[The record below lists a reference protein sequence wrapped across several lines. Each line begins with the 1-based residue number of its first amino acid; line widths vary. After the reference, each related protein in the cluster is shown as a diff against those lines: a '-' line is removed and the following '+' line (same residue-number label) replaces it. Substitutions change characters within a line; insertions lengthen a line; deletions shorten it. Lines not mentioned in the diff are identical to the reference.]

1 MEAVSRSVG
10 RLDDLYALTQV
21 TGAPFRRFGQV
32 VSNLDAQTSTSQRT
46 YTLAEGRLASQAA
59 VDAAADVLDSL
70 YVIRDKLGIADGLSV
85 PSQRGDASRFSVQ
98 TDITT
103 LLGGIDQR
111 VARASVSGL
120 NLVSQPSTAIRIQTT
135 DLGGVSTVTSQP
147 LDSRSLGLSGLSV
160 IDQSATEAA
169 RIAVDRAIRQV
180 STRYEA
186 LSNAVQGLRYDDGIN
201 SGLVGALSS
210 FGRGDGAT
218 SYSASAT
225 ATSSS
230 SAALRRGSLVNLR
243 A

>member
-32 VSNLDAQTSTSQRT
+32 VANLDAQVSTSQRT

-59 VDAAADVLDSL
+59 VAAAGDVLDSL
-70 YVIRDKLGIADGLSV
+70 YAIRDKLGIADGLSV

-103 LLGGIDQR
+103 LVGAIDKR
-111 VARASVSGL
+111 VAQAAVSGL

-135 DLGGVSTVTSQP
+135 DLGGVTTVTSQP
-147 LDSRSLGLSGLSV
+147 LDSRSLGLAGLSV
-160 IDQSATEAA
+160 TDQSATEAA
-169 RIAVDRAIRQV
+169 RIVVDRAIRQV

-186 LSNAVQGLRYDDGIN
+186 LSNAVQGLSYDDGIN
-201 SGLVGALSS
+201 AGLVGALSS
-210 FGRGDGAT
+210 FGRADGAT
-218 SYSASAT
+218 SYTSAA
-225 ATSSS
+225 SSS
-230 SAALRRGSLVNLR
+230 SLAALRRGSLVNLR